1 MFDYQYNCVDRFLR
15 YVRYDTQSDP
25 NSTTFPSTEKQK
37 KLAAVL
43 VKELEEIG
51 LTDAH
56 MDDKGY
62 VFATLPGNSESK
74 VPTIG
79 LIAHM
84 DTSPDVS
91 GKDVK
96 PLLHRN
102 YQGGDIK
109 LGESGVVIKMEDNPD
124 LHKQIGHDIITA
136 NGSTL
141 LGADNKAGIAEILDA
156 VNYFIVN
163 PAIKHGTVKIAITP
177 DEEVGKGADFFDVK
191 KFAADYAYTIDGE
204 SAGEVEDETFCADT
218 VVLTI
223 NGINVHPGY
232 AKDKMINSIKL
243 ATHIVEELP
252 KHTLSPETTE
262 KREGYI
268 HPHSFTGNEEKTVV
282 KFLIR
287 DFTVDGLKEK
297 ENFLRE
303 ICHDV
308 MTHHPKASFDFDV
321 VEYYRN
327 MKYKLDEEK
336 RVVDY
341 ALQAVERAGLTPK
354 KHAIRGGTDGARLSY
369 MGLLT
374 PNIFAGG
381 HNFHS
386 RQEYISFQDMQKAV
400 DVIIHLVQI
409 WEEQSRKA
417 AGDTA

>member
-1 MFDYQYNCVDRFLR
+1 MDDYQYSCVDRFLR
-15 YVRYDTQSDP
+15 YVTYDTQSDP
-25 NSTTFPSTEKQK
+25 DSETFPSTDKQK

-43 VKELEEIG
+43 VDELKNLG
-51 LTDAH
+51 LVDTH
-56 MDDKGY
+56 MDDNGY
-62 VFATLPGNSESK
+62 VFATLPGNTGTK
-74 VPTIG
+74 TPTIG

-96 PLLHRN
+96 PIIHRN
-102 YQGGDIK
+102 YRGGDIK
-109 LGESGVVIKMEDNPD
+109 LGESGVIIKMEDTPD
-124 LHKQIGHDIITA
+124 LHNQIGHDIITA
-136 NGSTL
+136 DGTTL
-141 LGADNKAGIAEILDA
+141 LGADNKAGIAEIFDA
-156 VNYFIVN
+156 IKYFVEN
-163 PAIKHGTVKIAITP
+163 PNVKHGTIKIGITP
-177 DEEVGKGADFFDVK
+177 DEEVGKGADFFDVQ

-204 SAGEVEDETFCADT
+204 SVGEVEDETFCADT
-218 VVLTI
+218 VVLAI

-232 AKDKMINSIKL
+232 AKDKMINSIKI
-243 ATHIVEELP
+243 ASHIVEQLP
-252 KHTLSPETTE
+252 KHTLSPETT
-262 KREGYI
+262 KGREGYV
-268 HPHSFTGNEEKTVV
+268 HPHSIVGNEEKTVV

-308 MTHHPKASFDFDV
+308 LTHYPRASFDFEV
-321 VEYYRN
+321 IEYYRN
-327 MKYKLDEEK
+327 MKYKLDEDN
-336 RVVDY
+336 RVVNS

-386 RQEYISFQDMQKAV
+386 RQEYISIQDMQKAV
-400 DVIIHLVQI
+400 DVIIHLIQI
-409 WEEQSRKA
+409 WEEQSR
-417 AGDTA
+417 